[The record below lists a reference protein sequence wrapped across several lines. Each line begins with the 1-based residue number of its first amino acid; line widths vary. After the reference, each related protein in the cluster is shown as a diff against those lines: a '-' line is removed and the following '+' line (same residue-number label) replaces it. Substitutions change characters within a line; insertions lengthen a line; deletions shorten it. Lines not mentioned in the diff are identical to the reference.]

1 MTTENHQVPDGYP
14 HVPSAADI
22 EAVTQTLTGAYP
34 NLSVAQRSV
43 LIERL
48 LVIISA
54 PHDRTNYRASQN
66 TRAERIVPALATLK
80 TNHPHLFAPTGA

>member
-34 NLSVAQRSV
+34 NLSVAQLPRDNQGESP
-43 LIERL
+43 RQ
-48 LVIISA
+48 S
-54 PHDRTNYRASQN
+54 
-66 TRAERIVPALATLK
+66 
-80 TNHPHLFAPTGA
+80 G